1 MSGRKASCDWLSA
14 MFDVETDMEAA
25 QHAAHER
32 RGAIFAIDGM
42 KGKKRWRDG
51 MGAIRLA
58 LARRRYLRLGG
69 NTRLGP

>member
-14 MFDVETDMEAA
+14 MFDVETDMDAA

-32 RGAIFAIDGM
+32 RGAIFAIDGR
-42 KGKKRWRDG
+42 KEGSDG
-51 MGAIRLA
+51 AMRMGAIRLA